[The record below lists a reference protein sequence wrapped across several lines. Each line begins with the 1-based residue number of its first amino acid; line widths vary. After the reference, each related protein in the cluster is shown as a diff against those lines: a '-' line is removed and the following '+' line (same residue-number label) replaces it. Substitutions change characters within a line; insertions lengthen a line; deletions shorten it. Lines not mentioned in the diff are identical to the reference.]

1 MKFMNKK
8 LVLSCGALA
17 VFGATSLQGCSSS
30 DDAPTSNGGKGGGTA
45 GTASGGK
52 GGGTAGT
59 ASGGKGGGSA
69 GTASGGKSGAGNAG
83 SGTAGTVTAGAAG
96 AGEGG
101 AAGASE
107 LAGAGGTAGASELGG
122 AAGSD
127 AGAAGAGPVTQ
138 ADLCTKF
145 CADEATTCASNALM
159 QYASSGECETDCLGY
174 ALGTSG
180 MTSGN
185 TLYCRIY
192 HLGVA
197 AGSPTAATT
206 HCPHTGP
213 NPTAFCIN

>member
-30 DDAPTSNGGKGGGTA
+30 DDAPTSNGGKGGGT
-45 GTASGGK
+45 
-52 GGGTAGT
+52 
-59 ASGGKGGGSA
+59 A

-206 HCPHTGP
+206 HCPHTGL
-213 NPTAFCIN
+213 NPSAFCID

>member
-52 GGGTAGT
+52 
-59 ASGGKGGGSA
+59 
-69 GTASGGKSGAGNAG
+69 SGAGNAG

-96 AGEGG
+96 A
-101 AAGASE
+101 SE
-107 LAGAGGTAGASELGG
+107 QAG

-213 NPTAFCIN
+213 NPTAFCID

>member
-1 MKFMNKK
+1 MKFMNMK
-8 LVLSCGALA
+8 LVLSCGAFA

-30 DDAPTSNGGKGGGTA
+30 DDTTTSSGGKGGGAA

-52 GGGTAGT
+52 
-59 ASGGKGGGSA
+59 GGSA
-69 GTASGGKSGAGNAG
+69 GTASGGKGGSGHAGT
-83 SGTAGTVTAGAAG
+83 GTAGEGGAGAAA

-107 LAGAGGTAGASELGG
+107 QAG

-138 ADLCTKF
+138 ADLCTQF
-145 CADEATTCASNALM
+145 CADEATTCASSALM
-159 QYASSGECETDCLGY
+159 QYASPGECMTDCLGY
-174 ALGTSG
+174 PLGTPE

-192 HLGVA
+192 HLGAA
-197 AGSPTAATT
+197 AGSAAGAATT

-213 NPTAFCIN
+213 NPSAFCIN

>member
-30 DDAPTSNGGKGGGTA
+30 DNAPTAN
-45 GTASGGK
+45 GGK

-69 GTASGGKSGAGNAG
+69 GTASGGKSGSGSAGT
-83 SGTAGTVTAGAAG
+83 GTAGTGTAGASGASGASG

-101 AAGASE
+101 AAGTSE

-213 NPTAFCIN
+213 NPTAFCID